1 LSIHIAILLISFAVI
16 LAGSEM
22 FTNGV
27 EWAGHHLSL
36 SEAAVGSLLA
46 AVGTA
51 LPETLI
57 PAVALIMS
65 HGVPGAHSE
74 VGVGAIVGAPL
85 MLSTIALFVMGVA
98 ALGFRRRRG
107 RIALRVPRI
116 DARRD
121 LVFFLPVFIA
131 TVLLGM
137 ANLPAAARYA
147 LGAILLAV
155 YASYAVVILKL
166 RRSAET
172 EVEHGLHLERV
183 LGGNPFDPHGR
194 STVMQVLIGVV
205 AILIGAYVF
214 VDQIVFLSQHANLSP
229 GVLSLILSPLATE
242 LPEKYNAVV
251 WIRQSKDNL
260 ALANITGAMVFQSCI
275 PVALGLVFTPWHLS
289 SAELLGGA
297 IAVFSAA
304 LLYVNLRD
312 GELGT
317 PTLIV
322 GGVAYAV
329 FIAGLGWLGAL

>member
-1 LSIHIAILLISFAVI
+1 LPVHIAILTVSFAVI

-57 PAVALIMS
+57 PAVALLMS
-65 HGVPGAHSE
+65 RGIPGAHSE

-85 MLSTIALFVMGVA
+85 MLSTIALFVMGMA
-98 ALGFRRRRG
+98 ALGFRNRRG
-107 RIALRVPRI
+107 RIALRVAPV

-121 LVFFLPVFIA
+121 LAFFLPVFAA
-131 TVLLGM
+131 TLMLGVAVL
-137 ANLPAAARYA
+137 PPIARYA
-147 LGAILLAV
+147 VGVALLAV
-155 YASYAVVILKL
+155 YASYAVVILRLK
-166 RRSAET
+166 RDVGT
-172 EVEHGLHLERV
+172 EVEHGLHLELLLR
-183 LGGNPFDPHGR
+183 GNPGDPRGWA
-194 STVMQVLIGVV
+194 TGLQVLLGVV
-205 AILIGAYVF
+205 AILVGAYVF
-214 VDQIVFLSQHANLSP
+214 VDQIVFLSRHAKLSP

-242 LPEKYNAVV
+242 LPEKYNAVL
-251 WIRQSKDNL
+251 WIRQGKDNL

-275 PVALGLVFTPWHLS
+275 PVALGLAFTPWHLS
-289 SAELLGGA
+289 PAELLSGA
-297 IAVFSAA
+297 IAIFSAA

-317 PTLIV
+317 PILMV
-322 GGVAYAV
+322 GGAAYAA
-329 FIAGLGWLGAL
+329 FIAGLGWLGVL

>member
-1 LSIHIAILLISFAVI
+1 MSVHIAILLISFAVI

-85 MLSTIALFVMGVA
+85 MLSTIALFVMGMA

-107 RIALRVPRI
+107 RIALRVPRV

-121 LVFFLPVFIA
+121 LAFFLPVFIA

-275 PVALGLVFTPWHLS
+275 PVALGLVFTPWHLT

-329 FIAGLGWLGAL
+329 FIVGLGWLGAL

>member
-1 LSIHIAILLISFAVI
+1 LPTHIAILLVSFAVI
-16 LAGSEM
+16 LTGSEM

-57 PAVALIMS
+57 PAVALVMS
-65 HGVPGAHSE
+65 RGVPGAHSD

-98 ALGFRRRRG
+98 AFGYRRRRG
-107 RIALRVPRI
+107 RIAMRVPRA

-121 LVFFLPVFIA
+121 LAFFLPVFVA
-131 TVLLGM
+131 TLLLGM
-137 ANLPAAARYA
+137 VNLPLIVRHL
-147 LGAILLAV
+147 LGAVLLAV
-155 YASYAVVILKL
+155 YATYAVVILRLK
-166 RRSAET
+166 RDAET
-172 EVEHGLHLERV
+172 SVEHGLHLELL
-183 LGGNPFDPHGR
+183 LGGNPSDPRGWP
-194 STVMQVLIGVV
+194 TAMQILLGII
-205 AILIGAYVF
+205 AILLGAYAF
-214 VDQIVFLSQHANLSP
+214 VDEIVFLSQRANVNP
-229 GVLSLILSPLATE
+229 GVLSLVLSPLATE

-275 PVALGLVFTPWHLS
+275 PVALGLAFTPWHLS
-289 SAELLGGA
+289 SPELLGGA
-297 IAVFSAA
+297 IAVYSAA

-317 PTLIV
+317 PTLVV
-322 GGVAYAV
+322 GGVAYAA
-329 FIAGLGWLGAL
+329 FIAGLGWLGVF

>member
-1 LSIHIAILLISFAVI
+1 LSIHIVILLVSFAA
-16 LAGSEM
+16 LLTGSEL

-65 HGVPGAHSE
+65 HGKPGAHSE

-98 ALGFRRRRG
+98 ALGFRSRRG
-107 RIALRVPRI
+107 RIALRVPCI
-116 DARRD
+116 DGRRD
-121 LVFFLPVFIA
+121 LAFFIPVFVA
-131 TVLLGM
+131 MLLLGI
-137 ANLPAAARYA
+137 AGLPPIARYIV
-147 LGAILLAV
+147 GVILLAV
-155 YASYAVVILKL
+155 YASYALMILKL
-166 RRSAET
+166 KRA
-172 EVEHGLHLERV
+172 VESSVEYGLHLER
-183 LGGNPFDPHGR
+183 LFGGDPRDPDGR
-194 STVMQVLIGVV
+194 TTVIQVAIGVA
-205 AILIGAYVF
+205 AILLGAYVF
-214 VDQIVFLSQHANLSP
+214 VDQIVFLSQHAGLGA

-251 WIRQSKDNL
+251 WIRQGKDNL

-275 PVALGLVFTPWHLS
+275 PVALGLVFTPWHLGS
-289 SAELLGGA
+289 PELLGGA
-297 IAVFSAA
+297 IAVLSAA

-317 PTLIV
+317 PTLLV
-322 GGVAYAV
+322 GGAAYAG
-329 FIAGLGWLGAL
+329 FIAGLVFLGVL

>member
-275 PVALGLVFTPWHLS
+275 PVALGLIFTPWNLT

-329 FIAGLGWLGAL
+329 FIAGLGWLGDL

>member
-1 LSIHIAILLISFAVI
+1 LTTHIVILLVSFAVI

-107 RIALRVPRI
+107 RIALRVPRV

-121 LVFFLPVFIA
+121 LGFFLPVFIA

-172 EVEHGLHLERV
+172 EVEHGLHLERL
-183 LGGNPFDPHGR
+183 LGGNPFEPHGR

>member
-1 LSIHIAILLISFAVI
+1 MSIHIAILLISFAVI

-27 EWAGHHLSL
+27 EWVGHHLSL

-65 HGVPGAHSE
+65 RGVPGAHSE

-107 RIALRVPRI
+107 RIALRVPRV

-121 LVFFLPVFIA
+121 LAFFLPVFIA

-172 EVEHGLHLERV
+172 EVEHGLHLERL

>member
-1 LSIHIAILLISFAVI
+1 MHIAILLISFAVI

-131 TVLLGM
+131 TVRLGM

-275 PVALGLVFTPWHLS
+275 PVALGLVFTPWHLT

>member
-275 PVALGLVFTPWHLS
+275 PVALGLVFTPWHLT

-317 PTLIV
+317 PTLVV
-322 GGVAYAV
+322 GGIAYAV

>member
-1 LSIHIAILLISFAVI
+1 MSIHIAILLISFAVI

-275 PVALGLVFTPWHLS
+275 PVALGLVFTPWHLT

>member
-121 LVFFLPVFIA
+121 LAFFLPVFIA

-172 EVEHGLHLERV
+172 QVEHGLHLERV

-275 PVALGLVFTPWHLS
+275 PVALGLVFTPWHLT